1 MHIFVFIRRMSI
13 QEAILVVVTQ
23 VPYSRGK
30 KKNLIDR
37 VTSVAV
43 PYDGL
48 NEDYAF
54 NKANDHTSIIN
65 ITDRALRSFNWFC
78 QRYTLSAYSVFI
90 NSIFYT
96 SA

>member
-23 VPYSRGK
+23 FPYSRGK

-48 NEDYAF
+48 NEDYALIRPMITLQLLLLSIVPYDRLIGF
-54 NKANDHTSIIN
+54 VNDIP
-65 ITDRALRSFNWFC
+65 
-78 QRYTLSAYSVFI
+78 
-90 NSIFYT
+90 
-96 SA
+96 